1 MMKNLKIVLIGVV
14 IGLAIGLW
22 LGVNMGREM
31 PLLSN
36 PFSYHESINDK
47 LKRLGGETLE
57 KSGKALEKTGQE
69 LQDKLSK

>member
-1 MMKNLKIVLIGVV
+1 MMKNLKIVLIGLV

-36 PFSYHESINDK
+36 PFSYHESLNDK
-47 LKRLGGETLE
+47 FKRVSGETLE
-57 KSGKALEKTGQE
+57 KSGRALEKTGQE
-69 LQDKLSK
+69 LQDKLNK

>member
-1 MMKNLKIVLIGVV
+1 MKNFKIMLFGTI

-22 LGVNMGREM
+22 LGVNYGREM

-36 PFSYHESINDK
+36 PFSYHESLPEKI
-47 LKRLGGETLE
+47 KRISGETLE
-57 KSGKALEKTGQE
+57 KSGHALEKTGQA

>member
-1 MMKNLKIVLIGVV
+1 MILLGVA
-14 IGLAIGLW
+14 IGLALGLW
-22 LGVNMGREM
+22 LGVNIGRES

-36 PFSYHESINDK
+36 PFYKEPLNEK

-57 KSGKALEKTGQE
+57 KGGRALEKTGQE